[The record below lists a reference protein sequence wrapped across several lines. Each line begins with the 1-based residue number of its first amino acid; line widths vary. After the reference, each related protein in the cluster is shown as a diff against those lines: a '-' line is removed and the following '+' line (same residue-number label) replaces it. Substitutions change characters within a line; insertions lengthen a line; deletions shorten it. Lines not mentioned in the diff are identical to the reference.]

1 MYKLTRKMS
10 LLSILQPTTV
20 SPCLGINHFGSFLVL
35 VLLVDISR
43 ALNSILYLFY
53 VVYQLSGIL
62 LSSMKDLEFSPFNT
76 SQFPTLSCN
85 FDYFITYYI
94 AYKNIFKLI
103 FSWSINYLVKL
114 DSLLGKMMKLVCLH
128 FS

>member
-103 FSWSINYLVKL
+103 FS
-114 DSLLGKMMKLVCLH
+114 
-128 FS
+128 